1 MKLTQ
6 LIEESAAQLDA
17 ATVAYGHG
25 TLNAHDEA
33 TWLIL
38 WQLKMPLDMEVSDDT
53 SVSASQILACQHLIQ
68 QRIST
73 RKPAAYL
80 TQEAWLQGIPFY
92 VDERSI
98 VPRSFIAELIAD
110 GAFDGWLKESSHQF
124 LDLCTGNGSL
134 AVLCAMAYPDIA
146 VVAVATGPNPLP
158 AIHSFLDKAGVHT
171 LTVLRDPTQD
181 LAHQMGVMGLP
192 VTVIVNPE
200 GMEVARLIGGA
211 DWSAPETLAV
221 LDALR

>member
-1 MKLTQ
+1 MRIIRVFLYTAFLACANVAVAGSVDPAMLTGAMAKLTLEAPKPLPQ
-6 LIEESAAQLDA
+6 
-17 ATVAYGHG
+17 VALVGLADEVTGLEG
-25 TLNAHDEA
+25 TKGKWLVLNLWA
-33 TWLIL
+33 TWC
-38 WQLKMPLDMEVSDDT
+38 MPCREEMPSLDR
-53 SVSASQILACQHLIQ
+53 LATL
-68 QRIST
+68 R
-73 RKPAAYL
+73 
-80 TQEAWLQGIPFY
+80 
-92 VDERSI
+92 
-98 VPRSFIAELIAD
+98 
-110 GAFDGWLKESSHQF
+110 
-124 LDLCTGNGSL
+124 
-134 AVLCAMAYPDIA
+134 PDIA

-221 LDALR
+221 LEALK

>member
-1 MKLTQ
+1 LVGLADEVKG
-6 LIEESAAQLDA
+6 LD
-17 ATVAYGHG
+17 G
-25 TLNAHDEA
+25 TKGKWMVLNLWA
-33 TWLIL
+33 TWC
-38 WQLKMPLDMEVSDDT
+38 MPCREEMPSLDK
-53 SVSASQILACQHLIQ
+53 LATL
-68 QRIST
+68 R
-73 RKPAAYL
+73 
-80 TQEAWLQGIPFY
+80 
-92 VDERSI
+92 
-98 VPRSFIAELIAD
+98 
-110 GAFDGWLKESSHQF
+110 
-124 LDLCTGNGSL
+124 
-134 AVLCAMAYPDIA
+134 PDIA

-181 LAHQMGVMGLP
+181 LAHQMAVMGLP

>member
-1 MKLTQ
+1 MRIIRVFLYTAFLACANVAAAGSVDPALLKGAMAKLT
-6 LIEESAAQLDA
+6 LEEPKPLPQ
-17 ATVAYGHG
+17 VALVGLADDVTGLEG
-25 TLNAHDEA
+25 TKGKWLVLNLWA
-33 TWLIL
+33 TWC
-38 WQLKMPLDMEVSDDT
+38 MPCREEMPSLDK
-53 SVSASQILACQHLIQ
+53 LATL
-68 QRIST
+68 R
-73 RKPAAYL
+73 
-80 TQEAWLQGIPFY
+80 
-92 VDERSI
+92 
-98 VPRSFIAELIAD
+98 
-110 GAFDGWLKESSHQF
+110 
-124 LDLCTGNGSL
+124 
-134 AVLCAMAYPDIA
+134 PDIA

-158 AIHSFLDKAGVHT
+158 AIHSFLDKAGVRA

>member
-1 MKLTQ
+1 MRIIRVFLYTAFLACANVAVAGVVDPALLTGAMAKLT
-6 LIEESAAQLDA
+6 LEEPKPLPQ
-17 ATVAYGHG
+17 VALVGLADEVASLEG
-25 TLNAHDEA
+25 TKGKWLVLNLWA
-33 TWLIL
+33 TWC
-38 WQLKMPLDMEVSDDT
+38 MPCREEMPSLDK
-53 SVSASQILACQHLIQ
+53 LANL
-68 QRIST
+68 R
-73 RKPAAYL
+73 
-80 TQEAWLQGIPFY
+80 
-92 VDERSI
+92 
-98 VPRSFIAELIAD
+98 
-110 GAFDGWLKESSHQF
+110 
-124 LDLCTGNGSL
+124 
-134 AVLCAMAYPDIA
+134 PDIA

-158 AIHSFLDKAGVHT
+158 AIHSFLEKAGVHT

>member
-1 MKLTQ
+1 MRIIRVFLYTAFLACANVAAAGSVDPSLLKGAMAKLTLEAPKPLPQ
-6 LIEESAAQLDA
+6 
-17 ATVAYGHG
+17 VALVGLADDVTGLEG
-25 TLNAHDEA
+25 TKGKWLVLNLWA
-33 TWLIL
+33 TWC
-38 WQLKMPLDMEVSDDT
+38 MPCREEMPSLDK
-53 SVSASQILACQHLIQ
+53 LATL
-68 QRIST
+68 R
-73 RKPAAYL
+73 
-80 TQEAWLQGIPFY
+80 
-92 VDERSI
+92 
-98 VPRSFIAELIAD
+98 
-110 GAFDGWLKESSHQF
+110 
-124 LDLCTGNGSL
+124 
-134 AVLCAMAYPDIA
+134 PDIA

>member
-1 MKLTQ
+1 MQIIRVFLYTAFLACANVAAAGAMDAAMLTGAMAKLTLEVPKPLPQ
-6 LIEESAAQLDA
+6 
-17 ATVAYGHG
+17 VALVG
-25 TLNAHDEA
+25 LADEA
-33 TWLIL
+33 AGLEGTKGKWLVLNLWATWC
-38 WQLKMPLDMEVSDDT
+38 MPCREEMPSLDR
-53 SVSASQILACQHLIQ
+53 LAAL
-68 QRIST
+68 R
-73 RKPAAYL
+73 
-80 TQEAWLQGIPFY
+80 
-92 VDERSI
+92 
-98 VPRSFIAELIAD
+98 
-110 GAFDGWLKESSHQF
+110 
-124 LDLCTGNGSL
+124 
-134 AVLCAMAYPDIA
+134 PDIA

>member
-1 MKLTQ
+1 MRIIRVFLYTAFLACANVAAAGSVDPALLKGAMAKLTREAPKPLPQ
-6 LIEESAAQLDA
+6 VALVGLADEVTGLD
-17 ATVAYGHG
+17 G
-25 TLNAHDEA
+25 TKGKWMVLNLWA
-33 TWLIL
+33 TWC
-38 WQLKMPLDMEVSDDT
+38 MPCREEMPSLDK
-53 SVSASQILACQHLIQ
+53 LATL
-68 QRIST
+68 R
-73 RKPAAYL
+73 
-80 TQEAWLQGIPFY
+80 
-92 VDERSI
+92 
-98 VPRSFIAELIAD
+98 
-110 GAFDGWLKESSHQF
+110 
-124 LDLCTGNGSL
+124 
-134 AVLCAMAYPDIA
+134 PDIA